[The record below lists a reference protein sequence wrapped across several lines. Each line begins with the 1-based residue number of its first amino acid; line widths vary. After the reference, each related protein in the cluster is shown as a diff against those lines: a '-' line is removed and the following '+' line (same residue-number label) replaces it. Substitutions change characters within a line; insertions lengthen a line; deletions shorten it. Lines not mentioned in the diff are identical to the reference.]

1 MPAKNCLSLS
11 EKKNLQ
17 EALKR
22 EENPK
27 VRERILM
34 FLLLD
39 DSKNKACNS
48 RERNVSSWLISVVQ

>member
-17 EALKR
+17 EALKT
-22 EENPK
+22 EENYK
-27 VRERILM
+27 IRERILM

-39 DSKNKACNS
+39 
-48 RERNVSSWLISVVQ
+48 ERFGCLTMIGCV